1 MHTKD
6 EKVVLFHDVP
16 VERNMEKLMGV
27 TGQIGDFNY
36 SELPVFK
43 AVSRFFVAEDCCH
56 YCHVSS
62 FAYMFYF
69 VLLWLLSFLP

>member
-16 VERNMEKLMGV
+16 VERNMEKLTGV

-43 AVSRFFVAEDCCH
+43 AVSR
-56 YCHVSS
+56 
-62 FAYMFYF
+62 
-69 VLLWLLSFLP
+69 